1 MSDRQWRDIEVDG
14 DRRRVVRDGRLNEV
28 FGIVAGQQ

>member
-14 DRRRVVRDGRLNEV
+14 DRGRVVRDQRVNEV